1 MKRSRQR
8 EAILEILCATTSH
21 PTADWIYD
29 KVRERIPNISLGT
42 VYRNLNILSENGE
55 ILKLDVG
62 YDQSHYDGNTNPHNH
77 FVCRRCHRISD
88 IETEY
93 DFNIDRI
100 AENHFNGDIEYHTLL
115 FYGTCNECLSEIN

>member
-1 MKRSRQR
+1 M
-8 EAILEILCATTSH
+8 
-21 PTADWIYD
+21 
-29 KVRERIPNISLGT
+29 
-42 VYRNLNILSENGE
+42 
-55 ILKLDVG
+55 KLDVG

-115 FYGTCNECLSEIN
+115 FYGTCNECLSENN

>member
-55 ILKLDVG
+55 IYLTHTEVLPALEGKGIASQLVLKVLQDIEHKNLKLVPLCPFVAG
-62 YDQSHYDGNTNPHNH
+62 YIQKHPEWKKLIMRG
-77 FVCRRCHRISD
+77 VRV
-88 IETEY
+88 E
-93 DFNIDRI
+93 
-100 AENHFNGDIEYHTLL
+100 
-115 FYGTCNECLSEIN
+115 